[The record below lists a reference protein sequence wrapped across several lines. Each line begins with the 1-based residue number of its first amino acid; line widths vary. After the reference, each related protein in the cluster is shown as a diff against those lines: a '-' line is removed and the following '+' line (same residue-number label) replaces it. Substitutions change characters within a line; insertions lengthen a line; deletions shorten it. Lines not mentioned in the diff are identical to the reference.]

1 MADDRTFRMMVN
13 TYLRLRERD
22 RKAIRQYIH
31 LLLQEIDEDIS
42 PETVEPSQTDP
53 DAGIEHLDSD
63 ATGQ

>member
-1 MADDRTFRMMVN
+1 MVN

>member
-1 MADDRTFRMMVN
+1 MMVN